1 MKKIEPKVST
11 KDTCNIHADHDH
23 QHGPGCGHI
32 AIKHGDHIDYLH
44 DGHLHHMHGDHVDEH
59 VIEISEKNP
68 DHCTPNYSV
77 LVMMLT
83 MFTVPVA
90 DMKLCLMG
98 ITLTIWWTVAY
109 IIHTMGTAMIMV
121 P

>member
-1 MKKIEPKVST
+1 MGIISTTYMMDICTICTETMLTSMSLRFQKKTLIIV
-11 KDTCNIHADHDH
+11 H
-23 QHGPGCGHI
+23 QI
-32 AIKHGDHIDYLH
+32 
-44 DGHLHHMHGDHVDEH
+44 
-59 VIEISEKNP
+59 
-68 DHCTPNYSV
+68 TSV

-121 P
+121 L